1 MNSLDA
7 LPTLHRELYKLLL
20 STVSDR
26 VQLPAYEHCLE
37 TNAQVERAPG
47 AYRVPARISHSM
59 CVVVL
64 SGYSE
69 AKTFPLLHVRA
80 TVHTGAAGADRVSLQ
95 QQQQQQ
101 LRWWP

>member
-64 SGYSE
+64 SGLR
-69 AKTFPLLHVRA
+69 ALLGDKCSSRA
-80 TVHTGAAGADRVSLQ
+80 CARGIQGPS
-95 QQQQQQ
+95 
-101 LRWWP
+101 